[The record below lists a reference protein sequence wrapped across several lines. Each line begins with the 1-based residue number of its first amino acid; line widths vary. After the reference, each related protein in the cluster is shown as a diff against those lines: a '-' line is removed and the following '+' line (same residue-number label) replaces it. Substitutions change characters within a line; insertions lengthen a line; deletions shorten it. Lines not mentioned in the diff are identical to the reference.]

1 MVRAFASSIGS
12 GYVDDIVGRSLSNCR
27 TLNEPLSFVGVDF
40 GEGRRVL
47 PTAYSLRN
55 RNSEAHILLNWHF
68 EGSNDKI
75 NWNILDRRIY
85 LSDNLEYNLEIEEE
99 QRRIQ

>member
-1 MVRAFASSIGS
+1 M
-12 GYVDDIVGRSLSNCR
+12 
-27 TLNEPLSFVGVDF
+27 
-40 GEGRRVL
+40 
-47 PTAYSLRN
+47 
-55 RNSEAHILLNWHF
+55 NWHF

-99 QRRIQ
+99 

>member
-40 GEGRRVL
+40 GEGRRIL
-47 PTAYSLRN
+47 PTSYSLRN
-55 RNSEAHILLNWHF
+55 RNSEAHILLNWHL

-99 QRRIQ
+99 QRKI